1 MSEIKNTEDLRKFL
15 LQSMTKVETGAMT
28 TYEARAISNLT
39 QQVYNTLRA
48 EIDAANF
55 QLRAQGKNVALTP
68 VNLIQG

>member
-28 TYEARAISNLT
+28 TYEAMAIANLA
-39 QQVYNTLRA
+39 QQVCNTLRA
-48 EIDAANF
+48 EMDAADF
-55 QLRAQGKNVALTP
+55 QLRAQCENVAPTP